1 MYTIALLEQFNNY
14 FNRRIIRY
22 DLAEEYFIHQNE
34 NEKNYYTFN
43 ANFIP
48 NDGITTEHIIN
59 AQTITWNPDY
69 CLIIDAENNIY
80 QRWFVI
86 DSVRTTMG
94 QYKLS
99 LKRDTISDYYTE
111 AINAPCFVEKA
122 TLSDNNPLIYNTEN
136 FTVNQIKQKEEF
148 LKDRTNTPW
157 IVGYLSN
164 GDLDLSVLD
173 GATPYP
179 SSGAAV
185 EYYTFDVP
193 DKAIENATSVVDFY
207 EALNIDRTV
216 VNLNGNKAS
225 SAMPLKEAALATKNT
240 ERYFQFNFEKDAVVN
255 VASVA
260 MVFDGNGNLSDALAD
275 KVKDRTFND
284 DSIGIYSLKHGK
296 EQWEIKNSKIP
307 ELAAAFK
314 NNTNVKA
321 YLNSAFNAY
330 IDSEFN
336 GSQIYQYPSLSA
348 LNNYVGKKYYEPST
362 GTLYSVQSLDTQYI
376 LGYEEITDPTITSYL
391 KGIFYGNLNYK
402 KYLSNPDKYEPGEKC
417 FYIGV
422 KVPVYTLTVNTSVV
436 GKLRYSLPANI
447 RLLEDN
453 PYRMF
458 CMPLYSAKY
467 SYESS
472 KNPGTY
478 HITDSKNDICFTIA
492 MDISKK
498 LSGAGW
504 LTDLQILPYCPA
516 QYWLSKSGETWRFDL
531 SQSRDTSL
539 IENTDFTY
547 IQTGV
552 GVGSTLKYTN
562 ASFILFPNK
571 SSTSF
576 TINHKIPVID
586 KKVQNQCDFQRLC
599 SPNYASAFQFN
610 AVKNNGVDYFTV
622 NMTCKPWSP
631 FIQIYPN
638 FKELYGNDFND
649 NRGLILA
656 GEFSLPQVNDAWN
669 TYELNNKTYQASFDR
684 QIENMEV
691 LHKQEMIGNAVS
703 AIGGSIS
710 ASAKGAG
717 FGLMVGGPVGAVVGG
732 VAGGVAS
739 LAAGGADLLMSQF
752 AFKENRD
759 LAKDQFGFNLSNIQ
773 ALPNTLSKT
782 TCLTINHKLYPFIE
796 FYSCT
801 EQEKVAFKNKL
812 KFNGMTVGIISDL
825 GIAPYILETETY
837 IKGQLIE
844 LSIADDAHVSQDIF
858 KELAQGVRIKK

>member
-34 NEKNYYTFN
+34 NQKNYYTFN

-48 NDGITTEHIIN
+48 NDGITTEHIVN
-59 AQTITWNPDY
+59 AQAITWNPDY

-207 EALNIDRTV
+207 AALNIDPSV

-225 SAMPLKEAALATKNT
+225 SGIPLKETTLATKNT
-240 ERYFQFNFEKDAVVN
+240 ERYFQFNFEVDTFIN
-255 VASVA
+255 TSSVA

-275 KVKDRTFND
+275 KVKNRTFND
-284 DSIGIYSLKHGK
+284 DFISIDLGRGIYSLKLGD
-296 EQWEIKNSKIP
+296 ENWEIKSSKLL
-307 ELAAAFK
+307 ELADAFK
-314 NNTNVKA
+314 NNTEVKA
-321 YLNSAFNAY
+321 YLNGAFNAY
-330 IDSEFN
+330 VNSEFD
-336 GSQIYQYPSLSA
+336 GSQIYQYPELSV
-348 LNNYVGKKYYEPST
+348 LNSYVGKKYYEPST
-362 GTLYSVQSLDTQYI
+362 GTLYSVQSLDTKYF
-376 LGYEEITDPTITSYL
+376 LGYEEVSDPAITSYL
-391 KGIFYGNLNYK
+391 KSIFYGTLDYK

-422 KVPVYTLTVNTSVV
+422 KVPLYTLTVNTSVV
-436 GKLRYSLPANI
+436 GKLRYSLPAKI
-447 RLLEDN
+447 RVLEDN

-472 KNPGTY
+472 TKPGTY
-478 HITDSKNDICFTIA
+478 HITDSKNDICFAIA

-516 QYWLSKSGETWRFDL
+516 QYWLSKSGENWRFDL
-531 SQSRDTSL
+531 SQSRDTSI

-547 IQTGV
+547 IQNGV
-552 GVGSTLKYTN
+552 GVGSTLKYSN

-576 TINHKIPVID
+576 TINHEIPVTD

-610 AVKNNGVDYFTV
+610 AVKNDGVDYFTV
-622 NMTCKPWSP
+622 NMTCKPWNP
-631 FIQIYPN
+631 FIQVYPN

-691 LHKQEMIGNAVS
+691 LHKQDMINKAAGV
-703 AIGGSIS
+703 IGGT
-710 ASAKGAG
+710 ASAAATG
-717 FGLMVGGPVGAVVGG
+717 FGMAGPVGAVVAGATSL
-732 VAGGVAS
+732 VAGGT
-739 LAAGGADLLMSQF
+739 DLLMSQF

-759 LAKDQFGFNLSNIQ
+759 LAKDQFGFSLANIQ
-773 ALPNTLSKT
+773 ALPNTISKT
-782 TCLTINHKLYPFIE
+782 TSLTINHKLYPFIE

-801 EQEKVAFKNKL
+801 EQEKIAFKNKI

-844 LSIADDAHVSQDIF
+844 LNIADDAHVSQDIF
-858 KELAQGVRIKK
+858 KELTQGVRIKK